1 MNWDDLNWERSYD
14 SMGAYSQSKI
24 AYGLFGLELVRRS
37 TQAGWGITAD
47 LSHPGVA
54 PTNLLAAR
62 PEIGRDEAVASRRLI
77 SALSRLGVMGTADSA
92 GLPALMAATSPG
104 DAGGRFYGP
113 SGIRGLGGRPA
124 EQKLYPRLRSLE
136 DARRMWDVTQ
146 ELIGVPFPAN

>member
-1 MNWDDLNWERSYD
+1 MDCEIGRAGVNYELL
-14 SMGAYSQSKI
+14 GAGRKS
-24 AYGLFGLELVRRS
+24 
-37 TQAGWGITAD
+37 
-47 LSHPGVA
+47 LSGRP
-54 PTNLLAAR
+54 

-124 EQKLYPRLRSLE
+124 EQKLYSRLRSPA